1 MTATATAPTRAT
13 PKRLSAL
20 DRWLPLW
27 IGLAMI
33 AGLLL
38 GRLVPAVSDVLAHL
52 EVGGIS
58 VPIGLGLL
66 VGTLAGFVNGVII
79 AHFRVPPLIATVP
92 LWQERQLPLTCAWS
106 TCCAGCQ

>member
-66 VGTLAGFVNGVII
+66 VMMYPVLAKVRYDKI
-79 AHFRVPPLIATVP
+79 AAATG
-92 LWQERQLPLTCAWS
+92 ERLEPAFGGATPSPFCSRDLNMPVL
-106 TCCAGCQ
+106 